1 MWLTCAQAVQVEK
14 TGRSNAGVMYRRA
27 PADLTRRGAAT
38 SAPLACHWLARRW
51 LACALLGQL
60 SPVYRRP
67 LLGRPSSRRTTIPRY
82 YCCFLPSMF
91 ECSWAIAQGSS
102 TDALARATS
111 SRRAAVGWRAARAP
125 GGGEQREGRGRE
137 GGEGCGREGAG
148 SQATDT
154 NKITLGILPLPLLCA
169 PLLSLDN
176 KPALLRARWAAS
188 KLRLVPELN
197 HADHPAKTDE
207 NRRSLRSGHTRALIS
222 SGRPAHATPRDTP
235 ATEAPHR
242 VPQRGRKT
250 RRARPHNAHAMAL
263 RSSAE
268 MRHRSAKRAAL
279 LSRHQH

>member
-125 GGGEQREGRGRE
+125 GGRRAEGRAGKRGGGGMRE
-137 GGEGCGREGAG
+137 RGCGLPSNRHQQDNPG
-148 SQATDT
+148 DT
-154 NKITLGILPLPLLCA
+154 PSPSSLCA
-169 PLLSLDN
+169 PV
-176 KPALLRARWAAS
+176 KPGQQACPPAR
-188 KLRLVPELN
+188 KVGGIE
-197 HADHPAKTDE
+197 
-207 NRRSLRSGHTRALIS
+207 
-222 SGRPAHATPRDTP
+222 
-235 ATEAPHR
+235 
-242 VPQRGRKT
+242 
-250 RRARPHNAHAMAL
+250 
-263 RSSAE
+263 
-268 MRHRSAKRAAL
+268 AAL
-279 LSRHQH
+279 GP